1 MKPCRQDKQE
11 LVAFILGDLD
21 REDGEAISRH
31 LGDCPACRREME
43 SLKRIFNGA
52 GAAKKDMEKV
62 MATVDWEALPERIAR
77 RVFDRPE
84 SLRAPAA
91 GKTWFGPFLLRPLAA
106 SLLAGLVLGGLAM
119 FLLLR
124 SNLQHPV
131 RDTGLY
137 ASREFLDRVELE
149 LARRETLSYLDKS
162 QALLLDFVQPASAD
176 STQLWREGFGQ
187 QQAQALLT
195 KKRYINSQLGR
206 RQMAQAK
213 AICDQIELLIL
224 ELTQVGRDLTGQER
238 AEIRDR
244 IEASQLW
251 LKINLVKKE
260 LQDSEAESL

>member
-1 MKPCRQDKQE
+1 MKPCRQNKQE

-52 GAAKKDMEKV
+52 GAAKKDIEKV

-84 SLRAPAA
+84 RLRAPSA
-91 GKTWFGPFLLRPLAA
+91 GRSWFRPFLLRPLAA

-124 SNLQHPV
+124 SNLQRPV
-131 RDTGLY
+131 RDTGFY
-137 ASREFLDRVELE
+137 ASPEFLDRVELE

-162 QALLLDFVQPASAD
+162 QTLLLDFVQPASAD

-187 QQAQALLT
+187 RQAQALLT
-195 KKRYINSQLGR
+195 QKKYINSQLGR

-224 ELTQVGRDLTGQER
+224 ELTQVGRDLTGEER